1 MKTWGFTFKCEYFG
15 AQAEFP
21 FFVDADTYHD
31 ATILADAYVKEK
43 FPSACEQDLATIKF
57 EGLGI
62 DPKDWGKSKRELQE
76 PCSFCND
83 DTEIG
88 IEEVG
93 PERICELTHT
103 TGRNFQICYSQYVEA
118 EFEFV
123 YCPMC
128 GRKLDSNLMKLHVY
142 EQENSN
148 LRWVHEELWTKE
160 EQADMRVRKVGEV
173 DSANYAYIG
182 MGYYR
187 HIEEG

>member
-1 MKTWGFTFKCEYFG
+1 MNKYNDHIKAIKNNYPTSGYSALCEALDCAVDLMSKEMESAEKCEC
-15 AQAEFP
+15 
-21 FFVDADTYHD
+21 T
-31 ATILADAYVKEK
+31 
-43 FPSACEQDLATIKF
+43 S
-57 EGLGI
+57 
-62 DPKDWGKSKRELQE
+62 QE

-128 GRKLDSNLMKLHVY
+128 GRK
-142 EQENSN
+142 
-148 LRWVHEELWTKE
+148 
-160 EQADMRVRKVGEV
+160 
-173 DSANYAYIG
+173 IG
-182 MGYYR
+182 R
-187 HIEEG
+187 